1 MSISKLPKK
10 QVTGYAMGMIPLT
23 IILGV
28 FRLGYIKFFFDSLG
42 LLPIYFIIGMVIFMF
57 INMTNDPIIGQWQDN
72 TNVEKRG
79 SRRIFYIKYFSPL
92 LVIVFVLMWFPWSTD
107 NTSPLGQFVMFL
119 HFVISISVFDTLSNI
134 VTMAWM
140 ALLPDMTSDLGERT
154 KINFFGSILGLFA
167 SFLVI
172 TVPTMID
179 NLQFFQMYNI
189 VVAVISYA
197 CYILVVKFSKE
208 RPEHQHDKSP
218 PLWTAI
224 KQTVKSKSFMMFV
237 GFNFF
242 RTLIASIQ
250 LSYVFLFL
258 ILIGPENVGLY
269 FLIVIIVGWSS
280 NILCMK
286 LRKKHGFKKLLL
298 RFTTIQFV
306 GGFILFFLVL
316 IPPIS
321 IPAMWIGLAFSAF
334 FGGAGIFGV
343 IMQTL
348 PIDED
353 EVKYGSRREG
363 MFYGINALFTKP
375 TESFG
380 PIIVTIVLGLTG
392 YVQNSPVQTDSA
404 MFGIIFVFYFIVN
417 IFVAL
422 SLIFAYLFPLE
433 GEKLEQLEIELEKL
447 HKKKR
452 EEYASKNL
460 KQNKV

>member
-1 MSISKLPKK
+1 MSDEKLPRK
-10 QVTGYAMGMIPLT
+10 QVWGYITGMIPLT
-23 IILGV
+23 IIIGV
-28 FRLGYIKFFFDSLG
+28 FRLGYIKFFYDSLG
-42 LLPIYFIIGMVIFMF
+42 LNEVLFVVGMIIFMI
-57 INMTNDPIIGQWQDN
+57 INMLNDPLIGQWQDN
-72 TNVEKRG
+72 TDVEKRG
-79 SRRIFYIKYFSPL
+79 SRRIVYIKWFSPL
-92 LVIVFVLMWFPWSTD
+92 LVIVFAFMWFPWSTD
-107 NTSPLGQFVMFL
+107 LAPPIGQLIMFL
-119 HFVISISVFDTLSNI
+119 HFLITISIFDTLSNI

-154 KINFFGSILGLFA
+154 RINFLGGILALFA
-167 SFLVI
+167 SFAVI
-172 TVPTMID
+172 AVPIMVD
-179 NLQFFQMYNI
+179 NLEFFQVFNI
-189 VVAVISYA
+189 VVAIISYI
-197 CYILVVKFSKE
+197 CYVVVVKLSKE
-208 RPEHQHDKSP
+208 RPEHQHDRSP

-242 RTLIASIQ
+242 KTMISSIQ

-258 ILIGPENVGLY
+258 ILIGPENVGFY

-298 RFTTIQFV
+298 QFTTIQFI

-316 IPPIS
+316 IPSIS
-321 IPAMWIGLAFSAF
+321 IPAMWIGLTFSAF
-334 FGGAGIFGV
+334 FGGAGVFGV

-375 TESFG
+375 TESIG
-380 PIIVTIVLGLTG
+380 PIIVTIVLALTG

-422 SLIFAYLFPLE
+422 SLIFVYLFPLE
-433 GEKLEQLEIELEKL
+433 GEKLQQLETELKEL

-452 EEYASKNL
+452 EELASKNL
-460 KQNKV
+460 

>member
-1 MSISKLPKK
+1 MSINKLPKK
-10 QVTGYAMGMIPLT
+10 QVSGYIVGMIPLT

-28 FRLGYIKFFFDSLG
+28 FRLGYIKFFYDSLG
-42 LLPIYFIIGMVIFMF
+42 LNEVLFIIGMVIFMI
-57 INMTNDPIIGQWQDN
+57 INMLNDPLIGQWQDN
-72 TNVEKRG
+72 TDVKKWG
-79 SRRIFYIKYFSPL
+79 SRRVVYIKYFSPF
-92 LVIVFVLMWFPWSTD
+92 LVITFALMWFPWSTD
-107 NTSPLGQFVMFL
+107 AATPMGQFVMFL
-119 HFVISISVFDTLSNI
+119 HFLISISIFDTLSNI

-154 KINFFGSILGLFA
+154 RINFLGGILALFA
-167 SFLVI
+167 SFVVI
-172 TVPTMID
+172 TVPTMVD
-179 NLQFFQMYNI
+179 NRQFFQIFNI
-189 VVAVISYA
+189 TVAVISYV
-197 CYILVVKFSKE
+197 CYVVVVKLSKE
-208 RPEHQHDKSP
+208 SPEHQHDRSP

-258 ILIGPENVGLY
+258 ILIGSENVVFY

-280 NILCMK
+280 NILCIK
-286 LRKKHGFKKLLL
+286 LRKRYGFKKLLL
-298 RFTTIQFV
+298 QFTTIQFI

-316 IPPIS
+316 IPSIS

-353 EVKYGSRREG
+353 EIKYGSRREG
-363 MFYGINALFTKP
+363 MFYGINAFFTKP
-375 TESFG
+375 TESIG
-380 PIIVTIVLGLTG
+380 PIIVTIVLVLTG

-422 SLIFAYLFPLE
+422 SLIFVYFYPLE
-433 GEKLEQLEIELEKL
+433 GEKLEQLEEELKEL
-447 HKKKR
+447 HQKKR
-452 EEYASKNL
+452 EQLNII
-460 KQNKV
+460 

>member
-1 MSISKLPKK
+1 MSINKLPKK
-10 QVTGYAMGMIPLT
+10 QVSGYVVGMIPLT

-28 FRLGYIKFFFDSLG
+28 FRLAYIKFFYDSLG
-42 LLPIYFIIGMVIFMF
+42 LNEVLFIIGMAIFMI
-57 INMTNDPIIGQWQDN
+57 INMLNDPLIGQWQDN
-72 TNVEKRG
+72 TDVKKWG
-79 SRRIFYIKYFSPL
+79 SRRVVYIKFFSPF
-92 LVIVFVLMWFPWSTD
+92 LVIVFAFMWFPWSTD
-107 NTSPLGQFVMFL
+107 TATPFGQFVMFL
-119 HFVISISVFDTLSNI
+119 HFLISISLFDTLSNI

-154 KINFFGSILGLFA
+154 KINFLGSILALFA
-167 SFLVI
+167 SFIVI
-172 TVPTMID
+172 TVPTMVD
-179 NLQFFQMYNI
+179 NLQFFQIFNI
-189 VVAVISYA
+189 TVAVISYV
-197 CYILVVKFSKE
+197 CYVVVVKLSKE
-208 RPEHQHDKSP
+208 RPEHQHDRSP

-242 RTLIASIQ
+242 KTLIASIQ

-258 ILIGPENVGLY
+258 ILIGPENVVFY

-280 NILCMK
+280 SILCMK

-298 RFTTIQFV
+298 RFTTIQFI

-316 IPPIS
+316 IPSIS

-334 FGGAGIFGV
+334 FGGAGVFGV

-375 TESFG
+375 TESIG
-380 PIIVTIVLGLTG
+380 PIIVTIVLVLTG
-392 YVQNSPVQTDSA
+392 YVQNSPIQSDLA

-422 SLIFAYLFPLE
+422 SLIFVYFYPLE
-433 GEKLEQLEIELEKL
+433 GEKLELLEEELKEL
-447 HKKKR
+447 HQKKR
-452 EEYASKNL
+452 EQLNIKTN
-460 KQNKV
+460 